1 MTKEDAIW
9 YINLLHSE
17 PKRVIATGK
26 HQMDL
31 KGSIQRTDTGEQILI
46 KALLDS
52 GCTGSCIN
60 ETFIDKHGI
69 ETRELPK
76 PIPVYNADGT
86 PNANGMVTRMAQL
99 RLTIGSHSELMNFA
113 VSTLDKND
121 VFLGHDWLQLHNPEI
136 DWNQKTLTFTRCPS
150 SCGTQNNHQE
160 GLEEG
165 ERLFM
170 IDFDPGTIHIRSKAT
185 TLTLIA
191 EKNQIKQTVEEIIP
205 KHYLPYREVFE
216 KKTFNEMPPRRIW
229 DHAIELIPGSKPT
242 DCKLY
247 PLNRQEQEQLDA
259 FLKENLETGRIQS
272 SKSPMASPFFFVKKK
287 DGSLRPVQDY
297 RKLNEMTVKNK
308 YPLPLISKLIDQL
321 SGSKIFSKMDIRWGY
336 NNIRIKEGDEWKVA
350 FRTNHGLFEPL
361 VMFFGLTNSPAT
373 FQTMM
378 NDIFRKE
385 IAEGWVVIYMD
396 DIVVHSKDIHEHRK
410 HVSRILHVLRENK
423 LSLKPEKCWFDKEEI
438 EFLGIIISKDSVKM
452 DPAKV
457 QAIIEWPTPRCKKEV
472 QQFLGFINFY

>member
-1 MTKEDAIW
+1 
-9 YINLLHSE
+9 
-17 PKRVIATGK
+17 
-26 HQMDL
+26 
-31 KGSIQRTDTGEQILI
+31 
-46 KALLDS
+46 
-52 GCTGSCIN
+52 
-60 ETFIDKHGI
+60 
-69 ETRELPK
+69 
-76 PIPVYNADGT
+76 
-86 PNANGMVTRMAQL
+86 
-99 RLTIGSHSELMNFA
+99 
-113 VSTLDKND
+113 
-121 VFLGHDWLQLHNPEI
+121 
-136 DWNQKTLTFTRCPS
+136 
-150 SCGTQNNHQE
+150 
-160 GLEEG
+160 
-165 ERLFM
+165 
-170 IDFDPGTIHIRSKAT
+170 
-185 TLTLIA
+185 
-191 EKNQIKQTVEEIIP
+191 
-205 KHYLPYREVFE
+205 
-216 KKTFNEMPPRRIW
+216 MPPRRIW

-297 RKLNEMTVKNK
+297 WKLNEMTVKNK
-308 YPLPLISKLIDQL
+308 YPLPLISELIDQL
-321 SGSKIFSKMDIRWGY
+321 SGSRIFSKMDIRWGY
-336 NNIRIKEGDEWKVA
+336 NNIRIKEGDEWKAA
-350 FRTNHGLFEPL
+350 FRTNRGLFEPL

-438 EFLGIIISKDSVKM
+438 EFLGIIVSKDSVKM

-457 QAIIEWPTPRCKKEV
+457 QAIIEWPTPKCKKEV
-472 QQFLGFINFY
+472 QQFLGFINFYQRFCEGHAKIAKPLTKLTGNLKWHWGPEQREAFKRLKEKIAYEVTLAIPNQKGQFRMETDASDFAVATILSQIQDDNVWRPVAFFSKAMNPAERNYEIYDKEMLAIIKAFEEWSHYLKGAQETIEVLTDHQNLTYF